1 MYCVP
6 LACGRNKRRHYVGVF
21 RVMGVAPGAQRRCL
35 LCCRYAVVL
44 FEGIR
49 LTQLQAT
56 TGLAWD
62 FMSVALVF

>member
-1 MYCVP
+1 MCCALQV
-6 LACGRNKRRHYVGVF
+6 CGRNKRRHYVGVF
-21 RVMGVAPGAQRRCL
+21 RVMGVAPGAQRRCFL
-35 LCCRYAVVL
+35 YCRYAVVL

-62 FMSVALVF
+62 FMSVALAF